1 MQILWSTKHVHIYI
15 YIYLCIYTLKNPF
28 PFPETFGWACGGW
41 AACGADGVDVCFF
54 LVEGSEFPIEKEISI
69 RTSSMDIGHDFN
81 GKICRFPKQGFAPKL
96 MYAYNQKTCGGTTH
110 PKKVLWKI
118 ADLFLERAVPG
129 SSLKVGMKG
138 SEGGIPSF
146 FIHPTKIRN
155 INHGKVF
162 QILSFE
168 FGQGIL

>member
-1 MQILWSTKHVHIYI
+1 MYAYIYI
-15 YIYLCIYTLKNPF
+15 YIFIYTLKTRFHFRKPLVG
-28 PFPETFGWACGGW
+28 PAVVGLPAGPMASMC
-41 AACGADGVDVCFF
+41 VF

-69 RTSSMDIGHDFN
+69 RTSPMDIGHDFN

-96 MYAYNQKTCGGTTH
+96 MYTYNQKTCGGTTH
-110 PKKVLWKI
+110 PKKDLWKI

-146 FIHPTKIRN
+146 FIYPTKIRN